1 MDWETMVAIWEVI
14 FVFVFLFNAALVVLD
29 SVRNV
34 MHPSSSAAK
43 SPVWTVVCDH
53 TFNRISKCPIPLSF
67 QSYIFKIVGLYN
79 GLLCLAKHGCSPRF
93 AEVLYLWNPSI
104 RKFKRF
110 PNSCLSQYIWMAT
123 GFAYQSQSH
132 DCKVVEIFC
141 LCPYKE
147 IEPEVAAEVY
157 TLCWD

>member
-1 MDWETMVAIWEVI
+1 MSCTFLLLLLKALSERL
-14 FVFVFLFNAALVVLD
+14 FV
-29 SVRNV
+29 
-34 MHPSSSAAK
+34 
-43 SPVWTVVCDH
+43 T
-53 TFNRISKCPIPLSF
+53 T
-67 QSYIFKIVGLYN
+67 
-79 GLLCLAKHGCSPRF
+79 LLCLAKHGCSPRF

-147 IEPEVAAEVY
+147 IEPKVAAEVY